1 MNENLKFQ
9 SKRQTNQFLFSD
21 MSHILK
27 NKNLEIKIDLPLENY
42 NFSRFDWT
50 GKIVDVKF
58 HNIQLATVERTD
70 GQNEDSFGKGFYN
83 EFGIDTA
90 LGFDETETGG
100 WFHKIGVG
108 LLKKEN
114 SQYLFSKNYE
124 VKPAEFKISAESD
137 RILIRCKSQVANGYA
152 YLLRKEIQ
160 IAESGFIL
168 KYHLQNTG
176 EKDII
181 TDEYGHNFTS
191 INNDLIGNKYVLKFP
206 FQLKP
211 GLFGET
217 VNPELKVEIGQNEI
231 KFKGTP
237 DAQFF
242 FSNLSGNENIDAG
255 WQLIN
260 LKSKIGISESGSF
273 QTNKVN
279 LWGWKHVICPE
290 LFFKIN
296 IKPGQ
301 SVEWSRNYRVLKL
314 D

>member
-1 MNENLKFQ
+1 M
-9 SKRQTNQFLFSD
+9 T
-21 MSHILK
+21 HILK

-58 HNIQLATVERTD
+58 QNIPLSTSERAD

-90 LGFDETETGG
+90 LGFDETEIGG

-108 LLKKEN
+108 LLKKED

-124 VKPAEFKISAESD
+124 IKPAEFQISAESD
-137 RILIRCKSQVANGYA
+137 RILIRCKSEVINGYE
-152 YLLRKEIQ
+152 YLLRKEIHL
-160 IAESGFIL
+160 AESGFTL
-168 KYHLQNTG
+168 KYFLQNKG
-176 EKDII
+176 EKDIS
-181 TDEYGHNFTS
+181 TDEYVHNFTT
-191 INNDLIGNKYVLKFP
+191 INNDLIGSKYVLEFP
-206 FQLKP
+206 FQLNP
-211 GLFGET
+211 ELFGET
-217 VNPELKVEIGQNEI
+217 VNPELKVAIGQNEI
-231 KFKGTP
+231 KFKDTP
-237 DAQFF
+237 EEQFF
-242 FSNLSGNENIDAG
+242 FSNLSGNKNVDAS

-260 LKSKIGISESGSF
+260 FESKIAISESGSF

-301 SVEWSRNYRVLKL
+301 TAQWTRNYNIYKIK
-314 D
+314 

>member
-1 MNENLKFQ
+1 MA
-9 SKRQTNQFLFSD
+9 
-21 MSHILK
+21 HILK

-50 GKIVDVKF
+50 GNIVDIKF
-58 HNIQLATVERTD
+58 QNIQLAPVERTE
-70 GQNEDSFGKGFYN
+70 GINEDSVGKGFYN

-90 LGFDETETGG
+90 LGYDETEIGG

-108 LLKKEN
+108 LLKKED
-114 SQYLFSKNYE
+114 SEYLFSKNYE
-124 VKPAEFKISAESD
+124 IKPAEFKISAESD
-137 RILIRCKSQVANGYA
+137 RVLIKCKSQDANGYA

-160 IAESGFIL
+160 LTESGFTL
-168 KYHLQNTG
+168 KYYLQNTG
-176 EKDII
+176 EKDIN
-181 TDEYGHNFTS
+181 TDEYVHNFTA

-217 VNPELKVEIGQNEI
+217 VNPELKVAIGQNEI
-231 KFKGTP
+231 KFKDTP
-237 DAQFF
+237 EEQFF
-242 FSNLSGNENIDAG
+242 FSNLSGNKNVDAS

-260 LKSKIGISESGSF
+260 LESKIGISETGSF

-290 LFFKIN
+290 LFFKID
-296 IKPGQ
+296 IKPGE
-301 SVEWSRNYRVLKL
+301 SAEWTRNYNIYKIK
-314 D
+314 